1 MEKSKV
7 PLFNGWLT
15 QGALTNEFEKKFAL
29 YHNSDFASA
38 TTSCTT
44 ALHLGLIALG
54 IKNGDEVIV
63 PSFTWVS
70 TANVVEFCG
79 AKPVFADVERA
90 TFNLDLNDVKK
101 KITKKTKPII
111 AVHYLDYA
119 VIFPN

>member
-1 MEKSKV
+1 M
-7 PLFNGWLT
+7 
-15 QGALTNEFEKKFAL
+15 
-29 YHNSDFASA
+29 
-38 TTSCTT
+38 
-44 ALHLGLIALG
+44 G

-101 KITKKTKPII
+101 ITKTKAII